1 MTSENAPTDDLPGTA
16 SDVADDHPDVW
27 DAYSDLG
34 AACAHAGPID
44 GETKRLV
51 KLALA
56 IGAQSEGAVHSH
68 TRRAL
73 EEGIDPE
80 ALEHVA
86 MLAVPTIGFPRAM
99 AGKTWVEDETTD

>member
-1 MTSENAPTDDLPGTA
+1 MSSENAPSEDLPGTA
-16 SDVADDHPDVW
+16 SDVATNHPDVW

-34 AACAHAGPID
+34 EACANAGPID
-44 GETKRLV
+44 GETRRLV

-56 IGAQSEGAVHSH
+56 IGARSEGATHSH

-73 EEGIDPE
+73 EEGVDPE

-86 MLAVPTIGFPRAM
+86 RLGIPTLGFPHAM
-99 AGKTWVEDETTD
+99 AAKTWIEDETRD